1 MKAVRIVS
9 GEAAVVDV
17 DEPLEPSGG
26 WQVLDVAACGICGTD
41 LQFVQG
47 DQGGFTLGH
56 EIAVR
61 VSGALAAVEPTV
73 YCGECEQC
81 RSGAVQRCTGSHANL
96 GVFSDG
102 GLAERV
108 AVPPYALVPVA
119 ASLTPEAAALVEP
132 AAVAWHGVRKG
143 AVEPGMRVCVVG
155 GGSIGLL
162 AVAALRAAGHAPDLE
177 ARHPHQVEA
186 GERLGAGRPHG
197 QYDVVIEAA
206 SSESGLAR
214 AAELARPAARL
225 VLLGVYFSTV
235 PIPGVPFI
243 VKELECVASMAY
255 GHEDGTR
262 DVEEAAALL
271 AARPEIVDTLVTHRF
286 ELEDAAR
293 AFRVAADKTS
303 GAIKV
308 VLLTG

>member
-9 GEAAVVDV
+9 GEATLVDV
-17 DEPLEPSGG
+17 DEPSEQPDD
-26 WQVLDVAACGICGTD
+26 WQVLDMVACGICGTD
-41 LQFVQG
+41 LQFVQS
-47 DQGGFTLGH
+47 DQEGFTLGH
-56 EIAVR
+56 EIAVTAT
-61 VSGALAAVEPTV
+61 GTLQAVEPTV

-81 RSGAVQRCTGSHANL
+81 RSGAVQRCTGPHANL

-108 AVPPYALVPVA
+108 AVPPYSLVPVA
-119 ASLTPEAAALVEP
+119 GSLTPEGAALVEP

-162 AVAALRAAGHAPDLE
+162 AVAALAALGHPVDLE
-177 ARHPHQVEA
+177 ARYPQQAEA

-214 AAELARPAARL
+214 AAELARPAGRL

-255 GHEDGTR
+255 GHEEGSR
-262 DVEEAAALL
+262 DVEQAAALL
-271 AARPEIVDTLVTHRF
+271 AARPEVVETIVTHRF
-286 ELEDAAR
+286 GLHDAPQ
-293 AFRVAADKTS
+293 AFRTAADKTS

-308 VLLTG
+308 VLLAD